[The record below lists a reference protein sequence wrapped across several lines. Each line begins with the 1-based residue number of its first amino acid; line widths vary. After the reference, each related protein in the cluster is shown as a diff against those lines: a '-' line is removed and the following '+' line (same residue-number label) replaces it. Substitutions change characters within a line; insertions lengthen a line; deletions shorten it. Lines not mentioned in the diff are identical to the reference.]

1 MRHGNMTAICI
12 LLVLMLAGFGLAE
25 DQGLEQGVD
34 AAEHAQMAARLAT
47 YLGPRIDL
55 LSESVARRCQFGQ
68 APDLRASV
76 ERALVKV
83 EVADILKKDGSV
95 RWAPLLETVLGE
107 YLSEA
112 QLQDYLA
119 VAQARESRDALAAAG
134 QMIACADQHLSLAT
148 GQRED
153 AVLIFASLLADE
165 GMTSRALLNMDAHEI
180 MGLSARLA
188 RDLNPWQGVLSASQV
203 RVWAL
208 MTVETSKRAGQDIAP
223 KKKVLWADPTV
234 RPEHEAPGWEE
245 RARLIIA
252 AKLAAH
258 TEQLGELDARAAK
271 RLALVAKGV
280 VEQVMESQDMNQ
292 WENPTHARHAAGR
305 LIRDPDEERLEKIR
319 GWGGDQNEDQEQGP
333 NSAIN
338 CLNHPLY
345 QQTIKDVLSEDAY
358 ARYQASRAQRAAFQ
372 HQAHRDL
379 VVAYLDTRLLL
390 DEAQCVRLE
399 ERLVEYPASK
409 TTHAWVLRTW
419 LVKQM
424 DQKDLGQW
432 QRRELDV
439 SLRERGRWGG

>member
-1 MRHGNMTAICI
+1 MRHGNTTAICLMLI
-12 LLVLMLAGFGLAE
+12 LMLAGFGLAE

-34 AAEHAQMAARLAT
+34 AAERAQTAARLAT

-55 LSESVARRCQFGQ
+55 LSESVAKRCQLSQ

-76 ERALVKV
+76 QRALVKF
-83 EVADILKKDGSV
+83 EVADILKKDGTV
-95 RWAPLLETVLGE
+95 RWVLLLETALGE
-107 YLSEA
+107 YLSET

-119 VAQARESRDALAAAG
+119 LAQARETRDALAAAG
-134 QMIACADQHLSLAT
+134 HMIACADQHLSLT
-148 GQRED
+148 PGQRKE
-153 AVLIFASLLADE
+153 AVQIFASLLAEE

-180 MGLSARLA
+180 MGLAATLA
-188 RDLNPWQGVLSASQV
+188 LDLNSWQGVLSASQV

-208 MTVETSKRAGQDIAP
+208 MTVETSKRAGQDIDAI
-223 KKKVLWADPTV
+223 KKVLWTDPTV
-234 RPEHEAPGWEE
+234 RREHEAPGWEE

-271 RLALVAKGV
+271 RLALAAKGV
-280 VEQVMESQDMNQ
+280 VEQVMESQGMNQ
-292 WENPTHARHAAGR
+292 WENPTHARHAPGR
-305 LIRDPDEERLEKIR
+305 LIRDPDVERLEKIR
-319 GWGGDQNEDQEQGP
+319 GWGGDQNEDQRPGP

-358 ARYQASRAQRAAFQ
+358 ARYQTSRAQRAAFQ

-379 VVAYLDTRLLL
+379 VLAYLDTRLLL
-390 DEAQCVRLE
+390 DEAQRVRLE

-409 TTHAWVLRTW
+409 TTNAWALRAR
-419 LVKQM
+419 LVKQV
-424 DQKDLGQW
+424 DQKDLGQR
-432 QRRELDV
+432 QRREFDV